1 MVRHSKD
8 RLFITATE
16 WSEQYGG
23 KKNIK
28 STSYRPLPF
37 DHCGLTLVPFITP
50 VCLHEGV
57 IFELEALMEYILKYK
72 KNPITGDPVTSKDI
86 IRLNID
92 KNADGEWQCP
102 VLNKALTNNTH
113 VVAIKTTGNVYC
125 YDAVNELNIKPK
137 NYTDLITGESFKKS
151 DIITLQDPRDPEH
164 MKLRDVNNFI
174 HLNEVR
180 DEHQNNKSIESKIKL
195 NSTGENIMKELEKSN
210 DIITSKKRK
219 LDEIITKLHEDSSYI
234 DDVKDILDL
243 KPLIEDVNPGQKNT
257 DGRASSSFTS
267 SVITSYTSNASR
279 LATADDIRDA
289 LYKKMRQLGKK
300 GYVQIQTNIGNLNI
314 EIHCD
319 IAPKTSYN
327 FISLCNNNY
336 YQSTIFHRLIKGF
349 MLQGGDPTGTGTG
362 GESVWKG
369 KFKDEFDTRIL
380 HSDRG
385 VVSMA
390 NSGCNTNGSQFFI
403 TLKDT
408 KHLDLVHSVFGK
420 VVGGSSTLDRVELI
434 DTDKHDRP
442 IKDIKIINT
451 VVFTNPINE
460 AKENLIEFIKIN
472 ITTRVNNGRT
482 SALPSKVK

>member
-23 KKNIK
+23 KKNVK

-50 VCLHEGV
+50 VCLNEGV
-57 IFELEALMEYILKYK
+57 IFELEALMEYIIKHK

-137 NYTDLITGESFKKS
+137 NYTDLINGESFKKS

-180 DEHQNNKSIESKIKL
+180 DEHQNNKSIDSKIKL
-195 NSTGENIMKELEKSN
+195 NSTGENIMKELENSN

-219 LDEIITKLHEDSSYI
+219 LDDIITKLHEDNSYI

-267 SVITSYTSNASR
+267 SVITNYTSNASR

-289 LYKKMRQLGKK
+289 LYKKMRQIGKK

-319 IAPKTSYN
+319 IAPKT
-327 FISLCNNNY
+327 
-336 YQSTIFHRLIKGF
+336 RF
-349 MLQGGDPTGTGTG
+349 MIQGGDPTGTGTA

-403 TLKDT
+403 TLKET

-420 VVGGSSTLDRVELI
+420 VVGGSSTLDRVEFI

-442 IKDIKIINT
+442 IKEVKIINT

-460 AKENLIEFIKIN
+460 AKENLIEFIKTNMTSRI
-472 ITTRVNNGRT
+472 NNGRS